1 MLKFWKRNSKGKPYL
16 YEEKP
21 ENKDVS
27 LTGKNISTLL
37 SDSDDIIIR
46 QLYINGNEE
55 LAITFCYVDGLINK
69 KTASDDVL
77 KPLLQEAALSKV
89 QDSRDIIN
97 LIEHGSLY
105 YTSQAT
111 RDNINDT
118 IKDVLDG
125 SVALIFDD
133 IKQAVTFDIKGFEK
147 RTIQETTGENVI
159 KGSKDAFIEVMS
171 VNTSLVRRKIRTQ
184 NLKIKQ
190 MSIGQETITPVSVVY
205 IDGIANSN
213 LVDEVNK
220 RLQAINIDG
229 VLRSSA
235 IEEFI
240 VDNKL
245 SAFPQVMYTER
256 PDNFCS
262 NLLEGRVGI
271 LIDGLP
277 VSYIVPGSLN
287 QFLHAPEDY
296 SSNFLVASSITFI
309 RFVSVITTLILPGFY
324 ISVTTFHQ
332 EMIPTEL
339 AMSIIISKEG
349 VPLPT
354 YIEIIIMLLAFEVLL
369 EAGLRMPKPI
379 GQAVSIVGAV
389 VVGQSA
395 VEAKLISPVVVIVV
409 SFTVISGFS
418 MPNQDFSNALR
429 LWRFIMTALSSFTGL
444 FGLSLGFIALLL
456 HLASIET
463 FGVPYLSPF
472 AANEGDDIEVDSLF
486 RMPVWLVK
494 KRPRNLKTINKVKE
508 NSNVSKDK

>member
-55 LAITFCYVDGLINK
+55 LAVTFCYVDGLINK

-349 VPLPT
+349 EVFSSTTREIASGLTLNIKGWVSGDGMVTVKVDAQVSKQGTVSSSSKTETTNPPSTSEKKVSTSVRTKNGEPVVIGGLIQKEIDTTEKRVPILGSIPLLGMLFKTKTESIGETEFIIYLVPLVEKNNAEDIT
-354 YIEIIIMLLAFEVLL
+354 VNENLNRLQKKYGNNIE
-369 EAGLRMPKPI
+369 
-379 GQAVSIVGAV
+379 
-389 VVGQSA
+389 
-395 VEAKLISPVVVIVV
+395 
-409 SFTVISGFS
+409 
-418 MPNQDFSNALR
+418 
-429 LWRFIMTALSSFTGL
+429 
-444 FGLSLGFIALLL
+444 
-456 HLASIET
+456 
-463 FGVPYLSPF
+463 
-472 AANEGDDIEVDSLF
+472 
-486 RMPVWLVK
+486 
-494 KRPRNLKTINKVKE
+494 
-508 NSNVSKDK
+508 